1 MPKHPCGT
9 LSNYYFVQ
17 AHNQSLQT
25 RHVNNASHTPKHTSL
40 IFPQALPAH
49 WTQGVNLTN
58 DIIMTWKKSFC
69 FRFFQEPFDFISIFK
84 KAHRLK
90 KKKQFR
96 WIQAHS
102 VQPIF
107 QINYLSVRALHIFS
121 WNYCQILQEQQA
133 IRKWKQALNKRLGSK
148 KTSSYY
154 TTATMWHRQTSWSI
168 HKFKQLSVYLK
179 KKIWAKQ
186 MQANRSKVSGTWQK
200 KETK

>member
-1 MPKHPCGT
+1 MTSSWLEKKAFASDSFKNHLI
-9 LSNYYFVQ
+9 LSVY
-17 AHNQSLQT
+17 LK
-25 RHVNNASHTPKHTSL
+25 KHT
-40 IFPQALPAH
+40 
-49 WTQGVNLTN
+49 
-58 DIIMTWKKSFC
+58 DK
-69 FRFFQEPFDFISIFK
+69 
-84 KAHRLK
+84 K

-179 KKIWAKQ
+179 KKSELNECRPIDQKFLEPDKRRKQ
-186 MQANRSKVSGTWQK
+186 NKDSWESGS
-200 KETK
+200 

>member
-17 AHNQSLQT
+17 AHHQSLQT

-69 FRFFQEPFDFISIFK
+69 FFNRSLPILSDFISMFK
-84 KAHRLK
+84 KSTQIK
-90 KKKQFR
+90 NKQFR

-107 QINYLSVRALHIFS
+107 QINYISVRALHIFS

-133 IRKWKQALNKRLGSK
+133 IRKWKQAPNKRLGSK

-154 TTATMWHRQTSWSI
+154 ATTATMWHRQTSWSI
-168 HKFKQLSVYLK
+168 HKFSQLSVYF
-179 KKIWAKQ
+179 KKI
-186 MQANRSKVSGTWQK
+186 NLS
-200 KETK
+200 